1 MLSDTQTRRRLEL
14 GNIGHTF
21 GLTEIISSVSLS
33 VGENEVVALVGP
45 SGCGKTTLLNVAA
58 GLLEPTEGTVQSEF
72 HRSACL
78 FQEPRLLPLTAAY
91 GFVAVAL
98 WGADTTGWLILPLPD
113 DRGGWHI
120 HEMVFGFVGAGLA
133 GFLLTAVP
141 SWTSTPP
148 VTGRPLQALV
158 ALWLLARTAAWCA
171 GLVGA
176 APMTLLSLLF
186 TGAVAAAVG
195 RPLWRE
201 AQGRHRVFLLL
212 VLCLA
217 AVQAAVHVYWALE
230 DIVQVRALL
239 DVAIGLFLMLILAAM
254 GRISMVIVNQAP
266 DDDEDEPFV
275 ARPPL
280 RRFAIGVLAIFLLVD
295 YLLPYSTTSGWVALA
310 AAAAVLNLLN
320 DWHHRGVWRDPYVQV
335 LYLVHLFMALGFG
348 LLGVSYLWEIYPA
361 NFARHAFAVGSIGLS
376 VLAVLT
382 IAGQR
387 HTGRGLSGHWRIRT
401 PLLCLAGAAVA
412 RIVPPWLDVETVVPV
427 GYGLSSLLWCLAFAL
442 YLSLFW
448 GFLTKPRPDGLPG

>member
-1 MLSDTQTRRRLEL
+1 MT
-14 GNIGHTF
+14 
-21 GLTEIISSVSLS
+21 
-33 VGENEVVALVGP
+33 GP
-45 SGCGKTTLLNVAA
+45 SSRYATL
-58 GLLEPTEGTVQSEF
+58 F
-72 HRSACL
+72 
-78 FQEPRLLPLTAAY
+78 AY
-91 GFVAVAL
+91 GFRPFFLLAAGYAVAVVAF
-98 WGADTTGWLILPLPD
+98 WTAEIIGWMLLPIPD
-113 DRGGWHI
+113 DRVGWHI
-120 HEMVFGFVGAGLA
+120 HEMMFGFVGAGLA

-141 SWTSTPP
+141 SWTATPP
-148 VTGRPLQALV
+148 VTGRPLQGLV
-158 ALWLLARTAAWCA
+158 ALWLLARLAAWCTE
-171 GLVGA
+171 LVGA

-186 TGAVAAAVG
+186 TAAVG
-195 RPLWRE
+195 ATVARPLWRG

-212 VLCLA
+212 VLCLTG
-217 AVQAAVHVYWALE
+217 VQAAIHLYWAAG

-239 DVAIGLFLMLILAAM
+239 NVTMGLFLMLILAAL
-254 GRISMVIVNQAP
+254 GRISMIIVNQALA
-266 DDDEDEPFV
+266 DDEEEPFV

-335 LYLVHLFMALGFG
+335 LYLVHVFMALGFG
-348 LLGVSYLWEIYPA
+348 LLGVSYLWQLYPA

-387 HTGRGLSGHWRIRT
+387 HTGRGLSGHWRIRI

-412 RIVPPWLDVETVVPV
+412 RIVPPWLDVGTVIPV
-427 GYGLSSLLWCLAFAL
+427 GYGLSSLLWCLGFAL

-448 GFLTKPRPDGLPG
+448 SFLTRPRPDGLPG